1 MTDMDKL
8 IAAVEAGKLSPP
20 HYQEISALLRC
31 DDNSFCIIAADAYNG
46 SLNAAKRLHDARLP
60 GWEFCLQGSVASVWR
75 WHEGAQSPWDIDTF
89 SGGIEGNPARAW
101 LLAILKAVNAQER
114 KT

>member
-8 IAAVEAGKLSPP
+8 IAAVEAGGLDLDRGLRSRVLGHKGCA
-20 HYQEISALLRC
+20 ALCKRA
-31 DDNSFCIIAADAYNG
+31 FHG
-46 SLNAAKRLHDARLP
+46 SLDAAKRLHDALLP
-60 GWEFCLQGSVASVWR
+60 GWNYCHQNDAASVWK
-75 WHEGAQSPWDIDTF
+75 WNEGAQSVWDTAIF
-89 SGGIEGNPARAW
+89 SAEMPGHPARAW